1 MDGMDFR
8 EISLFEGLSDEES
21 RSVLS
26 CIGAANRRYQKG
38 EMIFLCGDEVKAFG
52 IVRAGSVKIAK
63 EDAAGNQTTVA
74 IAEEGE
80 VFGEVFAYAG
90 VKKSP
95 VCARAETD
103 AQVILIDYQRI
114 LYACG
119 NACAFHTRLIQ
130 NLLGIVAQKNL
141 RLNEKINYLMM
152 KSMRTKIAS
161 YLLEQ
166 LGEGDKTTFQI
177 PFSRSGLAEFLGADR
192 SALSRELCRMRDE
205 GLIDFYRSSF
215 KLTDIPGLRQSRRS

>member
-1 MDGMDFR
+1 MNFH
-8 EISLFEGLSDEES
+8 EISLFEGLSQEELH
-21 RSVLS
+21 SVLA
-26 CIGAANRRYQKG
+26 CIGAADRTYKKG
-38 EMIFLCGDEVKAFG
+38 EMIFLCGDEVKTFG
-52 IVRAGSVKIAK
+52 IVHAGTVKIAK

-74 IAEEGE
+74 VATEGE

-95 VCARAETD
+95 VSAQAETD
-103 AQVILIDYQRI
+103 AQVVLIDYQRI
-114 LYACG
+114 LYSCG

-141 RLNEKINYLMM
+141 HLNEKINYLMM
-152 KSMRTKIAS
+152 KSMRGKIAS

-166 LGEGDKTTFQI
+166 SEEGSKTTFQI

-192 SALSRELCRMRDE
+192 SALSRELSRMRDE
-205 GLIDFYRSSF
+205 GMIDFYRSSF
-215 KLTDIPGLRQSRRS
+215 KITDLQGLIQSRHS